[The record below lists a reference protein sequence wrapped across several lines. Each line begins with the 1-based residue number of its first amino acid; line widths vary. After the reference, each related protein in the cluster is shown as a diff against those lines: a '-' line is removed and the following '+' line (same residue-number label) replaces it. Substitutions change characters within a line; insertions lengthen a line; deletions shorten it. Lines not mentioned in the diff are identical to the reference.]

1 MRSGREVGDV
11 NVETFRAWVAGKT
24 DEDYRAMTMRGVLSR
39 KEIATECQFAKSVLH
54 QNPRIKQAL
63 YELEEALRARGVL
76 PPPTA
81 KGPHEAH
88 ALPLRDNDSSRRLL
102 EAERLKR
109 LEQENASQKAEIAE
123 LKRQLERYA
132 VLHEALA
139 STGRLPR

>member
-1 MRSGREVGDV
+1 
-11 NVETFRAWVAGKT
+11 
-24 DEDYRAMTMRGVLSR
+24 
-39 KEIATECQFAKSVLH
+39 
-54 QNPRIKQAL
+54 
-63 YELEEALRARGVL
+63 
-76 PPPTA
+76 
-81 KGPHEAH
+81 
-88 ALPLRDNDSSRRLL
+88 LL